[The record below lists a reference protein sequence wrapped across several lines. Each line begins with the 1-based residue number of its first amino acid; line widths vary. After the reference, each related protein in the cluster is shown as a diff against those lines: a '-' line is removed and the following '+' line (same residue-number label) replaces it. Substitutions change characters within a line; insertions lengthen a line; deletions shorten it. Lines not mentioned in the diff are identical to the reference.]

1 MPETATDPLLL
12 AAEQAD
18 AEAAAAEAEALA
30 AQASATAARAR
41 ARAAKLRREAGARTG
56 GPAAGEVSAAGDEA
70 SSASA
75 ATAEADSDFP
85 SGAEA
90 PAASGETDPGAEVS
104 GLGSEAS
111 AALGGT
117 ASTAAGASATAELPK
132 GTGADSVDTGGAAQ
146 NPDVDGV
153 GPRNPDVDGAG
164 PRNSEGDGVG
174 PRNPEGDAAGPQSG
188 DAGGAARVG
197 GEPESAA
204 ETGAEAAGGTGSAKM
219 DSAEAG
225 EDSTDRTTGT
235 VAGRFSAAVRRVKP
249 GAVRRPGR
257 RTVAR
262 AVVAAIVLV
271 SLVAGGLS
279 MWNHHQLTADQARE
293 DEYLNAARE
302 GVIALTTLD
311 SGRAGE
317 DVRRVLDHSTGAFRT
332 DFQTRSQDFTKVV
345 EQSEVAT
352 QGEITAA
359 AVESMT
365 DESAVVLV
373 SAVSRVTNS
382 AGAQQEPRVWRLSV
396 TVTRE
401 GSELKMSKVEFVP

>member
-1 MPETATDPLLL
+1 MPETATDPLIL

-41 ARAAKLRREAGARTG
+41 ARAAKLRREAGERTG
-56 GPAAGEVSAAGDEA
+56 GPDTVEVSTADEVA
-70 SSASA
+70 SP
-75 ATAEADSDFP
+75 AEAGTTEAETART

-90 PAASGETDPGAEVS
+90 AAVPGETAGSAEGDRSAADASATVALSKGAAAEGVDVGEGASAGVESEDTATTGAGAE
-104 GLGSEAS
+104 
-111 AALGGT
+111 GGT
-117 ASTAAGASATAELPK
+117 ASTTIDSAGVAGESADPK
-132 GTGADSVDTGGAAQ
+132 TTGAV
-146 NPDVDGV
+146 
-153 GPRNPDVDGAG
+153 
-164 PRNSEGDGVG
+164 
-174 PRNPEGDAAGPQSG
+174 
-188 DAGGAARVG
+188 AGG
-197 GEPESAA
+197 
-204 ETGAEAAGGTGSAKM
+204 
-219 DSAEAG
+219 
-225 EDSTDRTTGT
+225 
-235 VAGRFSAAVRRVKP
+235 FSAAVRRVKP
-249 GAVRRPGR
+249 GAIRRPGR
-257 RTVAR
+257 RTVGR
-262 AVVAAIVLV
+262 AVVAVIVLV
-271 SLVAGGLS
+271 SLVAGGYS
-279 MWNHHQLTADQARE
+279 IWNHHQLTADQARE
-293 DEYLNAARE
+293 DEFLNAARE

-311 SGRAGE
+311 SGRAAD
-317 DVRRVLDHSTGAFRT
+317 DVKRVLDHSTGAFRT

-345 EQSEVAT
+345 EQSAVAT